1 MLIYKTLEKSWIL
14 RMIDFTIIHIGV
26 LTYLGVPIFG
36 VTLEDCA
43 HMFVK
48 RQELTQ
54 FVFIVSTRIKR
65 EDWKECDM
73 KK

>member
-1 MLIYKTLEKSWIL
+1 
-14 RMIDFTIIHIGV
+14 MIDFTIIHIGV

-43 HMFVK
+43 HIFVK

-65 EDWKECDM
+65 EG
-73 KK
+73 